1 MSTVKHTVNFTV
13 KLSVD
18 MSDRML
24 EDCYLVDTEPHTDM
38 MDTKFMLKVV
48 ESCFRNNPRII
59 NGLMRETGEPC
70 HD

>member
-24 EDCYLVDTEPHTDM
+24 EDCYLVDAEPHTDM
-38 MDTKFMLKVV
+38 MKTKFMQKVV
-48 ESCFRNNPRII
+48 DSCFRNNPRII
-59 NGLMRETGEPC
+59 NGLTLHYVEPY